1 MNKVLILINVITIQE
16 IYYIIKVMA
25 KKKLQDIKITLLS
38 ISETLYRFNYD
49 YDYSILDSNDLRID
63 FAHNF
68 KSNDEACMFEIE
80 IKAKYKCKEN
90 VLPELGVLTSFIID
104 PYSEF
109 IVGKNEEGFSTNIP
123 EILEK
128 ICSIS
133 LGILRGVFFS
143 KLKGTPLEKYPIP
156 LIPID
161 AIIPQIKKE

>member
-1 MNKVLILINVITIQE
+1 
-16 IYYIIKVMA
+16 MA
-25 KKKLQDIKITLLS
+25 KKKLQDIKTTLLS

-68 KSNDEACMFEIE
+68 KSNDEACVFEIE

-90 VLPELGVLTSFIID
+90 VLTELGVLTSFIID

-128 ICSIS
+128 IYSIS
-133 LGILRGVFFS
+133 LEILKGVFFS

-156 LIPID
+156 FIPID
-161 AIIPQIKKE
+161 AIIPQVKKE